1 VDPSPLSGTPTPL
14 AGNDLEVATVPLAGK
29 KRLKHSFFANGSR
42 EVVDLLL
49 GEALSWIVSI
59 GAKKLDRYMPEM
71 PNVLDDRFL
80 GKIIADECGKAPP
93 ETTAGT
99 LFRLV
104 GWVG

>member
-1 VDPSPLSGTPTPL
+1 
-14 AGNDLEVATVPLAGK
+14 
-29 KRLKHSFFANGSR
+29 
-42 EVVDLLL
+42 
-49 GEALSWIVSI
+49 VSI
-59 GAKKLDRYMPEM
+59 GAKKLNRYMPEM